1 MDDLI
6 DQEILEAYRDEIS
19 ERTVNINNGFIQ
31 LVEEPGNR
39 DLIEQLLRDAHTLKG
54 SSNLVGLSVV
64 GAVFHKMEDIIT
76 DITNGRVEA
85 ASVSTW
91 IFDCCDI
98 VKLYVEAQLRQPK
111 DEEAIRAL
119 EEKVEGLKTFAGA
132 PAPVKN
138 EAEAGGDWK
147 KEQEPALAPK
157 PHESGP
163 APRPTV
169 RHPPQKE
176 STEPGSSSKSDLRDV
191 KIRESAIRVSVAKLE
206 RLNGMIGEMVFNKI
220 QFQELQGNTAAIIGR
235 INDCIESF
243 RLLEDGIAGN
253 VKSSDAMKENIKPV
267 LRDFR
272 SSEQRLLKEME
283 DFTKKFREY
292 TDSLDMNIQFIHDA
306 SISLRMQPIASVF
319 SLMPRVIFEI
329 SQECRK
335 KVEYRI
341 EGKDTEVDIRLLEI
355 IKDPLIHLL
364 RNAISHGIE
373 SSEERR
379 REGKPQ
385 QGFIELTAYQ
395 KGSYIYIE
403 VSDDGRGLDPAR
415 LRSKAV
421 ELGILREEQS
431 EMLTDPEAV
440 NLIFKTGFSTV
451 TSVTSVSGRGVGMDV
466 VKRNLKAMGGNV
478 FVESLC
484 GRGTKFIL
492 MIPITVMLKKVMLL
506 ATGGQVFSIPMESI
520 DFVAYIDR
528 ETIKTSGS
536 RQIISLRDRILP
548 VARLDELLGLEQSDR
563 DQGQYSNGM
572 VVRYLNEELV
582 LIVDEIIGESEVVL
596 KQLEEPIKRAKFVSG
611 VTTLESSEPV
621 VILNPE
627 HLIEKTKAETF
638 ARFKMTEEPETVP
651 RERKRIL
658 LVEDSMTTSELE
670 RQVLASC
677 GYEVTQAYDGE
688 EAISKL
694 ERQIHDIIITDIKMP
709 RMDGYAMIEKLRSD
723 ARYKNLPIIVVS
735 SLDSEEEKQ
744 KGYDLGANAYITK
757 QTFNQGDLIK
767 LIERLS

>member
-6 DQEILEAYRDEIS
+6 DQEILETYRDEVG

-31 LVEEPGNR
+31 LAREPDNKE
-39 DLIEQLLRDAHTLKG
+39 LIEQLLRDAHTLKG
-54 SSNLVGLSVV
+54 SSNLVGLSIV
-64 GAVFHKMEDIIT
+64 GAVFHKMEDVIT
-76 DITNGRVEA
+76 DITNHKIEA

-91 IFDCCDI
+91 IFDCCDT
-98 VKLYVEAQLRQPK
+98 VKLYVEAQVRQPK
-111 DEEAIRAL
+111 DEAAIKKL
-119 EEKVEGLKTFAGA
+119 EEKVEGLKTPAAA
-132 PAPVKN
+132 PAPVEKGP
-138 EAEAGGDWK
+138 EAGEDKK
-147 KEQEPALAPK
+147 KEPE
-157 PHESGP
+157 P
-163 APRPTV
+163 APRPTI
-169 RHPPQKE
+169 RHAPLKE
-176 STEPGSSSKSDLRDV
+176 DTEPDPSPESGLKDV
-191 KIRESAIRVSVAKLE
+191 KIREGAIRVPVAKLE
-206 RLNGMIGEMVFNKI
+206 KLNSLIGEMVFNKI
-220 QFQELQGNTAAIIGR
+220 QFQELQGSTAAIMGR

-243 RLLEDGIAGN
+243 GLLEDRIARN
-253 VKSSDAMKENIKPV
+253 VKSPAAMKDDVKPV
-267 LRDFR
+267 LKNHA
-272 SSEQRLLKEME
+272 SSQQGILKEME
-283 DFTKKFREY
+283 DFKKKIGEY
-292 TDSLDMNIQFIHDA
+292 TDSLDMNIQFLHDA

-335 KVEYRI
+335 TVDYKI
-341 EGKDTEVDIRLLEI
+341 KGKDTEVDIRLLET

-364 RNAISHGIE
+364 RNAIFHGIE
-373 SSEERR
+373 SPGERLKA
-379 REGKPQ
+379 GKPQ
-385 QGFIELTAYQ
+385 QGSIELTAYQ
-395 KGSYIYIE
+395 KGSHIHIE

-421 ELGILREEQS
+421 ELGILREDQS
-431 EMLTDPEAV
+431 ELLTDQEAV

-466 VKRNLKAMGGNV
+466 VKKSLKAMGGNV
-478 FVESLC
+478 FVESR
-484 GRGTKFIL
+484 RGQGAKFIL

-506 ATGGQVFSIPMESI
+506 SSGGQVFSIPMESI

-528 ETIKTSGS
+528 GTIKTSGS

-548 VARLDELLGLEQSDR
+548 VARLDDLLGLEQTDR
-563 DQGQYSNGM
+563 EGGQYSNGM

-582 LIVDEIIGESEVVL
+582 LIVDEIIGENEVVL
-596 KQLEEPIKRAKFVSG
+596 QQLEEPIKRAKFVSG
-611 VTTLESSEPV
+611 VTTLESNEPV

-627 HLIEKTKAETF
+627 HLIDKAKAETF
-638 ARFKMTEEPETVP
+638 AYEKIIEEPETIP

-670 RQVLASC
+670 RQVLTSC

-694 ERQIHDIIITDIKMP
+694 ERQIHDIVITDIKMP
-709 RMDGYAMIEKLRSD
+709 RMDGFAMIEKLRSD

-735 SLDSEEEKQ
+735 SLDSEEDKQ

-757 QTFNQGDLIK
+757 QTFNQGDLIE